1 MIPKI
6 IHFCWLSG
14 DEYPELIQKCIDS
27 WKEKLPDYEILCWDT
42 NRFDINGCQYTREAF
57 AEKKYAF
64 ASDYIRLYALYH
76 FGGIYLDSDIEVIKS
91 FDTLLDQKAFT
102 CFQKMSMT
110 LSPWIIGCEK
120 GNPIVK
126 EFLDYYQDRSFYDAS
141 GKMDLTPNPYPFT
154 RICRKYG
161 LLLKD
166 EEQNLGSIT
175 VFPHDYFCPYSPS
188 NGQLEITDN
197 TYTIHYFN
205 AEWMSEAQKKRR
217 KRKQE
222 VTQKYGKYIGL
233 SIYAMK
239 LLTEEGIGVFYKEFY
254 HFLTKK

>member
-14 DEYPELIQKCIDS
+14 SEYPELIEKCICS
-27 WKEKLPDYEILCWDT
+27 WKEKLSDYEIICWDT
-42 NRFDINGCQYTREAF
+42 SRFDIDSCRYTKEAF

-76 FGGIYLDSDIEVIKS
+76 FGGIYLDSDIEVMKS
-91 FDTLLDQKAFT
+91 FDDLLHLKAFT
-102 CFQKMSMT
+102 CFQKMSTT

-120 GNPIVK
+120 GNPIIK
-126 EFLDYYQDRSFYDAS
+126 EFLDYYEGRSFYDKN

-154 RICRKYG
+154 RICREHG

-166 EEQNLGSIT
+166 ENQNLDSIT
-175 VFPHDYFCPYSPS
+175 VFSHDYFCPYSPS

-197 TYTIHYFN
+197 TYAIHYFN
-205 AEWMSEAQKKRR
+205 AEWMSEEQKKRR
-217 KRKQE
+217 KKKQE
-222 VTQKYGKYIGL
+222 VTKKYGKYIGL
-233 SIYAMK
+233 SVYAWK
-239 LLTEEGIGVFYKEFY
+239 LLTEEGVGTFYKEFY
-254 HFLTKK
+254 HFLVKK